1 MCVFF
6 MVTNISLHRF
16 VLFSGWEVVLKTC
29 LDMRGLVYYPVNIG
43 WVVVHVVLVT
53 GMPTQMMTAVL
64 GPAYQELLC

>member
-1 MCVFF
+1 MCVIF

-43 WVVVHVVLVT
+43 RVVVHVMLVT
-53 GMPTQMMTAVL
+53 GMPT
-64 GPAYQELLC
+64 